1 MTQIVEVGAKAPDF
15 DVPNQYGKNVKLD
28 DFTGKWLVI
37 YFYPRDDTP
46 GCTIEAC
53 EFRDR
58 SDEISAK
65 ATKILGISPDNLESH
80 DKFINK
86 FDLNFE
92 LLADEDNT
100 VATSYGAWGEKNMYG
115 KVTIGMKRM
124 TFLIDEKG
132 CVAKIWGKVKPEGH
146 AQQIIDAIS

>member
-1 MTQIVEVGAKAPDF
+1 MKLTVGETAPQFSLPSSSGQIV
-15 DVPNQYGKNVKLD
+15 NLD
-28 DFTGKWLVI
+28 SLKGQKVVI
-37 YFYPRDDTP
+37 FFYPKDDTP

-65 ATKILGISPDNLESH
+65 GTKILGISPDNLESH

-86 FDLNFE
+86 FNLNFE

>member
-1 MTQIVEVGAKAPDF
+1 MKLTAGDVARDF
-15 DVPNQYGKNVKLD
+15 SLPSSSGQKVSLNSLKGQKV
-28 DFTGKWLVI
+28 VI
-37 YFYPRDDTP
+37 FFYPKDDTP

-58 SDEISAK
+58 SKEISDK
-65 ATKILGISPDNLESH
+65 GTKIFGVSPDNLESH

-100 VATSYGAWGEKNMYG
+100 VSTNYGAWGEKNMYG

-124 TFLIDEKG
+124 TFLIDENG
-132 CVAKIWGKVKPEGH
+132 NIEKIWGKVKPEGH

>member
-1 MTQIVEVGAKAPDF
+1 MKLTVGETAPQFSLPSSSGQIV
-15 DVPNQYGKNVKLD
+15 NLD
-28 DFTGKWLVI
+28 SLKGQKVVI
-37 YFYPRDDTP
+37 FFYPKDDTP

-65 ATKILGISPDNLESH
+65 GTKILGISPDNLESH

-100 VATSYGAWGEKNMYG
+100 VATNHGAWGEKNMYG

>member
-1 MTQIVEVGAKAPDF
+1 MKLTVGETAPQF
-15 DVPNQYGKNVKLD
+15 SLPSSSGQLVNLD
-28 DFTGKWLVI
+28 SLKGQKVVI
-37 YFYPRDDTP
+37 FFYPKDDTP

-65 ATKILGISPDNLESH
+65 GTKILGISPDNLESH

-132 CVAKIWGKVKPEGH
+132 CVAKIWGKVKPEGN

>member
-1 MTQIVEVGAKAPDF
+1 MKLTVGETAPQFSLPSSSGQIV
-15 DVPNQYGKNVKLD
+15 NLD
-28 DFTGKWLVI
+28 SLKGQKVVI
-37 YFYPRDDTP
+37 FFYPKDDTP

-65 ATKILGISPDNLESH
+65 GTKILGISPDNFESH

>member
-1 MTQIVEVGAKAPDF
+1 MRELNEGDKAPNFNGKDQNGNSISSEDF
-15 DVPNQYGKNVKLD
+15 SDKKLI
-28 DFTGKWLVI
+28 L
-37 YFYPRDDTP
+37 YFYPKDDTP

-58 SDEISAK
+58 SDEISAQG
-65 ATKILGISPDNLESH
+65 TKILGISPDNQESH
-80 DKFINK
+80 DRFISKFN
-86 FDLNFE
+86 LNFE

-100 VATSYGAWGEKNMYG
+100 VATDYGAWGEKNMYG

-124 TFLIDEKG
+124 TFLVDEEG
-132 CVAKIWGKVKPEGH
+132 NIEKIWGKVTPEGH

>member
-1 MTQIVEVGAKAPDF
+1 MKLTVGETAPQF
-15 DVPNQYGKNVKLD
+15 SLPSSSGQLVNLD
-28 DFTGKWLVI
+28 SLKGQKVVI
-37 YFYPRDDTP
+37 FFYPKDDTP

-65 ATKILGISPDNLESH
+65 GTKILGISPDNLESH

-92 LLADEDNT
+92 LLADEDNA
-100 VATSYGAWGEKNMYG
+100 VATNYGAWGEKNMYG

>member
-1 MTQIVEVGAKAPDF
+1 MKLTVGETAPQFSLPSSSGQIV
-15 DVPNQYGKNVKLD
+15 NLD
-28 DFTGKWLVI
+28 SLKGQKVVI
-37 YFYPRDDTP
+37 FFYPKDDTP

-58 SDEISAK
+58 SNEISAK
-65 ATKILGISPDNLESH
+65 GTKILGISPDNLESH

-100 VATSYGAWGEKNMYG
+100 VATNYGAWGEKNMYG

>member
-1 MTQIVEVGAKAPDF
+1 MKLTVGETAPQFSLPSSSGQIV
-15 DVPNQYGKNVKLD
+15 NLD
-28 DFTGKWLVI
+28 SLKGQKVVI
-37 YFYPRDDTP
+37 FFYPKDDTP

-65 ATKILGISPDNLESH
+65 GTKILGISPDNLESH

>member
-1 MTQIVEVGAKAPDF
+1 MKLTAGDVAPDF
-15 DVPNQYGKNVKLD
+15 SLPSSSGQKVSLNSLKGQKV
-28 DFTGKWLVI
+28 VI
-37 YFYPRDDTP
+37 FFYPKDDTP

-58 SDEISAK
+58 SKEISDK
-65 ATKILGISPDNLESH
+65 GTKIFGVSPDNLESH

-86 FDLNFE
+86 FDPNFE

-100 VATSYGAWGEKNMYG
+100 VSTNYGAWGEKNMYG

-124 TFLIDEKG
+124 TFLIDENG
-132 CVAKIWGKVKPEGH
+132 NIEKIWGKVKPEGH

>member
-1 MTQIVEVGAKAPDF
+1 MKLTVGETAPQF
-15 DVPNQYGKNVKLD
+15 SLPSSSGQLVNLD
-28 DFTGKWLVI
+28 SLKGQKVVI
-37 YFYPRDDTP
+37 FFYPKDDTP

-65 ATKILGISPDNLESH
+65 GTKILGISPDNLESH

>member
-1 MTQIVEVGAKAPDF
+1 MKLNVGETAPDF
-15 DVPNQYGKNVKLD
+15 SLPGSNGQTVNLNSLKGQRV
-28 DFTGKWLVI
+28 VI
-37 YFYPRDDTP
+37 FFYPKDDTP

-58 SDEISAK
+58 SNEISDK
-65 ATKILGISPDNLESH
+65 GTKILGISPDNLESH

-92 LLADEDNT
+92 LLADEDNL

-124 TFLIDEKG
+124 TFLVDEKG
-132 CVAKIWGKVKPEGH
+132 NIEKIWGKVKPEGH

>member
-1 MTQIVEVGAKAPDF
+1 MKLNVGETAPDF
-15 DVPNQYGKNVKLD
+15 SLPGSSGQTINLNSLKGQKV
-28 DFTGKWLVI
+28 VI
-37 YFYPRDDTP
+37 FFYPKDDTP

-58 SDEISAK
+58 SDEIIAK
-65 ATKILGISPDNLESH
+65 GTKILGISPDNLESH

-124 TFLIDEKG
+124 TFLVDEKG
-132 CVAKIWGKVKPEGH
+132 AIEKIWGKVKPERH
-146 AQQIIDAIS
+146 AQQINEAIS

>member
-1 MTQIVEVGAKAPDF
+1 MKLNVGETAPDF
-15 DVPNQYGKNVKLD
+15 SLPGSSGQTINLNSLKGQKV
-28 DFTGKWLVI
+28 VI
-37 YFYPRDDTP
+37 FFYPKDDTP

-58 SDEISAK
+58 SDEIIAK
-65 ATKILGISPDNLESH
+65 DTKILGISPDNLESH

-92 LLADEDNT
+92 LLADEDNL
-100 VATSYGAWGEKNMYG
+100 VATNYGAWGEKNMYG

-124 TFLIDEKG
+124 TFLVDEKG
-132 CVAKIWGKVKPEGH
+132 AIEKIWGKVKPEGH

>member
-1 MTQIVEVGAKAPDF
+1 MKLTVGETAPQFSLPSSSGQIV
-15 DVPNQYGKNVKLD
+15 NLD
-28 DFTGKWLVI
+28 SLKGQKVVI
-37 YFYPRDDTP
+37 FFYPKDDTP

-65 ATKILGISPDNLESH
+65 GTKILGISPDNLESH

-132 CVAKIWGKVKPEGH
+132 CVAKIWGKVKPEGN

>member
-1 MTQIVEVGAKAPDF
+1 MKLTVGETAPQFSLPSSSGQIV
-15 DVPNQYGKNVKLD
+15 NLD
-28 DFTGKWLVI
+28 SLKGQKVVI
-37 YFYPRDDTP
+37 FFYPKDDTP

-65 ATKILGISPDNLESH
+65 GTKILGISPDNLESH

-124 TFLIDEKG
+124 TFLVDEKG
-132 CVAKIWGKVKPEGH
+132 NIEKIWGKVKPEGH

>member
-1 MTQIVEVGAKAPDF
+1 MKLNVGETAPDF
-15 DVPNQYGKNVKLD
+15 SLPGSSGKTVNLNSLKGQKV
-28 DFTGKWLVI
+28 VI
-37 YFYPRDDTP
+37 FFYPKDDTP

-65 ATKILGISPDNLESH
+65 GTKILGISPDNLESH

-92 LLADEDNT
+92 LLADEDNMA
-100 VATSYGAWGEKNMYG
+100 ATNYGAWGEKNMYG
-115 KVTIGMKRM
+115 KVTIGMNRM
-124 TFLIDEKG
+124 TFLVDEKG
-132 CVAKIWGKVKPEGH
+132 DVEKIWGKVKPEGH

>member
-1 MTQIVEVGAKAPDF
+1 MKLKVGETAPHF
-15 DVPNQYGKNVKLD
+15 SLPSSSGETVKLNA
-28 DFTGKWLVI
+28 FKGQKVVI
-37 YFYPRDDTP
+37 FFYPKDDTP

-58 SDEISAK
+58 SDEISAQG
-65 ATKILGISPDNLESH
+65 TKILGISPDNQESH
-80 DKFINK
+80 DKFISK
-86 FDLNFE
+86 FNLNFE

-100 VATSYGAWGEKNMYG
+100 VATDYGAWGEKNMYG

-124 TFLIDEKG
+124 TFLVDEEG
-132 CVAKIWGKVKPEGH
+132 NIEKIWGKVTPEGH

>member
-1 MTQIVEVGAKAPDF
+1 MKLTVGETAPQF
-15 DVPNQYGKNVKLD
+15 SLPSSSGQLVNLD
-28 DFTGKWLVI
+28 SLKGQKVVI
-37 YFYPRDDTP
+37 FFYPKDDTP

-58 SDEISAK
+58 SNEISAK
-65 ATKILGISPDNLESH
+65 GTKILGISPDNLESH

>member
-1 MTQIVEVGAKAPDF
+1 MKLKIGDPAPNF
-15 DVPNQYGKNVKLD
+15 SLPSSSGEIITLNSLQGQKVVV
-28 DFTGKWLVI
+28 F
-37 YFYPRDDTP
+37 FYPKDDTP

-65 ATKILGISPDNLESH
+65 GTKILGISPDNLESH

-86 FDLNFE
+86 FDLTFE
-92 LLADEDNT
+92 LLADEDNM
-100 VATSYGAWGEKNMYG
+100 VATNYGAWGEKNMYG

-124 TFLIDEKG
+124 TFLVNEKG
-132 CVAKIWGKVKPEGH
+132 AIEKIWSKVKPEGH

>member
-1 MTQIVEVGAKAPDF
+1 MKLTAGDVAPDF
-15 DVPNQYGKNVKLD
+15 SLPSSSGQKVSLNSLKGQKV
-28 DFTGKWLVI
+28 VI
-37 YFYPRDDTP
+37 FFYPKDDTP

-58 SDEISAK
+58 SKEISDK
-65 ATKILGISPDNLESH
+65 GTKIFGVSPDNLESH

-100 VATSYGAWGEKNMYG
+100 VSTNYGAWGEKNMYG

-124 TFLIDEKG
+124 TFLIDENG
-132 CVAKIWGKVKPEGH
+132 NIEKIWGKVKPEGH

>member
-1 MTQIVEVGAKAPDF
+1 MKLTAGDVAPDF
-15 DVPNQYGKNVKLD
+15 SLPSSSGQKV
-28 DFTGKWLVI
+28 VI
-37 YFYPRDDTP
+37 FFYPKDDTP

-58 SDEISAK
+58 SKEISDK
-65 ATKILGISPDNLESH
+65 GTKIFGVSPDNLESH

-100 VATSYGAWGEKNMYG
+100 VSTNYGAWGEKNMYG

-124 TFLIDEKG
+124 TFLIDENG
-132 CVAKIWGKVKPEGH
+132 NIEKIWGKVKPEGH

>member
-1 MTQIVEVGAKAPDF
+1 MKLTVGETAPQFSLPSSSGQIV
-15 DVPNQYGKNVKLD
+15 NLD
-28 DFTGKWLVI
+28 SLKGQKVVI
-37 YFYPRDDTP
+37 FFYPKDDTP

-65 ATKILGISPDNLESH
+65 GTKILGISPDNLESH

-100 VATSYGAWGEKNMYG
+100 VATNYGALGEKNMYG

>member
-1 MTQIVEVGAKAPDF
+1 MKLTVGETAPQFSLPSSSGQIV
-15 DVPNQYGKNVKLD
+15 NLD
-28 DFTGKWLVI
+28 SLKGQKVVI
-37 YFYPRDDTP
+37 FFYPKDDTP

-65 ATKILGISPDNLESH
+65 GTKILGISPDNLESH

-115 KVTIGMKRM
+115 IVTIGMKRM

>member
-65 ATKILGISPDNLESH
+65 GTKILGISPDNLESH

-124 TFLIDEKG
+124 TFLVDEKG
-132 CVAKIWGKVKPEGH
+132 NIEKIWGKVKPEGH

>member
-1 MTQIVEVGAKAPDF
+1 MKLTAGDVAPDF
-15 DVPNQYGKNVKLD
+15 SLPSSSGQKVSLNSLKGQKV
-28 DFTGKWLVI
+28 VI
-37 YFYPRDDTP
+37 FFYPKDDTP

-58 SDEISAK
+58 SKEISDK
-65 ATKILGISPDNLESH
+65 GTKIFGVSPDNLESH

-100 VATSYGAWGEKNMYG
+100 VSTNYGAWGEKNMYG

>member
-1 MTQIVEVGAKAPDF
+1 MKLNVGETAPDF
-15 DVPNQYGKNVKLD
+15 SLPGSSGQTINLNSLKGQKV
-28 DFTGKWLVI
+28 VI
-37 YFYPRDDTP
+37 FFYPKDDTP

-58 SDEISAK
+58 SDEIIAK
-65 ATKILGISPDNLESH
+65 DTKILGISPDNLESH

-92 LLADEDNT
+92 LLADEDNL
-100 VATSYGAWGEKNMYG
+100 VATNYGAWGEKNMYG

-124 TFLIDEKG
+124 TFLVDEKG
-132 CVAKIWGKVKPEGH
+132 NIEKIWGKVKPEGH

>member
-1 MTQIVEVGAKAPDF
+1 MKLTVGETAPQFSLPSSSGQIV
-15 DVPNQYGKNVKLD
+15 NLD
-28 DFTGKWLVI
+28 SLKGQKVVI
-37 YFYPRDDTP
+37 FFYPKDDTP

-65 ATKILGISPDNLESH
+65 GTKILGISPDNLESH

-100 VATSYGAWGEKNMYG
+100 VATSYGAWGEKNRYG

>member
-1 MTQIVEVGAKAPDF
+1 MKLTVGETAPQFSLPSSSGQIV
-15 DVPNQYGKNVKLD
+15 NLD
-28 DFTGKWLVI
+28 SLKGQKVVI
-37 YFYPRDDTP
+37 FFYPKDDTP

-65 ATKILGISPDNLESH
+65 GTKILGISPDNLESH

-100 VATSYGAWGEKNMYG
+100 VATNYGAWVEKNMYG

>member
-1 MTQIVEVGAKAPDF
+1 MKLTVGETAPQFSLPSSSGQIV
-15 DVPNQYGKNVKLD
+15 NLD
-28 DFTGKWLVI
+28 SLKGQKVVI
-37 YFYPRDDTP
+37 FFYPKDDTP

-65 ATKILGISPDNLESH
+65 GTKILGISPDNLESH

-92 LLADEDNT
+92 LLADEDNA
-100 VATSYGAWGEKNMYG
+100 VATNYGAWGEKNMYG

-132 CVAKIWGKVKPEGH
+132 CIKKIWGKVKPEGH

>member
-1 MTQIVEVGAKAPDF
+1 MKLNVGETAPDF
-15 DVPNQYGKNVKLD
+15 SLPGSSGQTINLNSLKGQKV
-28 DFTGKWLVI
+28 VI
-37 YFYPRDDTP
+37 FFYPKDDTP

-58 SDEISAK
+58 SNEISDK
-65 ATKILGISPDNLESH
+65 GTKILGISPDNLESH

-92 LLADEDNT
+92 LLADEDNL

-124 TFLIDEKG
+124 TFLVDEKG
-132 CVAKIWGKVKPEGH
+132 NIEKIWGKVKPEGH